1 MAEFGLDEISAFS
14 WVRPLH
20 IEIVASVPSLCA
32 ALRPTGGRLSLA
44 GFFKATLAGG
54 LLFLL
59 PVVLIVIVLR
69 HAIQLAEKV
78 TKPISSLLP
87 IETVL
92 GIRGETCLA
101 VLLLILISLGAGLVA
116 RTNFGKRI
124 MSWFENSFLG
134 GLPQYQLMKSMAE
147 GLAHVES
154 AENVK
159 PVLVSIEDGWQMGYF
174 QAGLPAIR

>member
-1 MAEFGLDEISAFS
+1 M
-14 WVRPLH
+14 
-20 IEIVASVPSLCA
+20 
-32 ALRPTGGRLSLA
+32 
-44 GFFKATLAGG
+44 
-54 LLFLL
+54 L